1 MKRKI
6 YVSPEV
12 VLNDVYTIKNL
23 ALDVTISNS
32 TVDDVATK
40 ERRDADSNR
49 KYEDAGWGNL
59 W

>member
-23 ALDVTISNS
+23 ALNVTISNS

>member
-12 VLNDVYTIKNL
+12 VQNDIYTIKNL
-23 ALDVTISNS
+23 ALGVTISNS

>member
-23 ALDVTISNS
+23 ALYVTISNS

>member
-12 VLNDVYTIKNL
+12 VQNDIYTIKNL
-23 ALDVTISNS
+23 ALNVTISNS

>member
-40 ERRDADSNR
+40 ERHNAETDK
-49 KYEDAGWGNL
+49 KYEDSGWGNI

>member
-12 VLNDVYTIKNL
+12 VQNDIYTIKNL
-23 ALDVTISNS
+23 ALYVTISNS

>member
-23 ALDVTISNS
+23 AFDLPISNS
-32 TVDDVATK
+32 EVDEVATK
-40 ERRDADSNR
+40 ERHNAETDK
-49 KYEDAGWGNL
+49 KYEDSGWGNI

>member
-6 YVSPEV
+6 YVYPKV
-12 VLNDVYTIKNL
+12 VQNDIYSIKNL

>member
-12 VLNDVYTIKNL
+12 VQNDIYTIKNL

>member
-6 YVSPEV
+6 YVYPKV
-12 VLNDVYTIKNL
+12 VQNDIYTIKNL

>member
-23 ALDVTISNS
+23 ALYVTISNS

-49 KYEDAGWGNL
+49 KYEDSGWGNL